1 MKTIIQANALTSARV
16 PCLVH
21 GMKIGISI
29 GLGLLASAA
38 QANCGVVKT
47 ALEKAEKHPSNYSLI
62 ATRSEDGT
70 FKPALIRV
78 QVGTTVYVKALGTP
92 LPMQV
97 SDVNAAE
104 TKAIAADAMKS
115 LLEGTCPVVGTDT
128 VAGIKA
134 TGYSYETTTFG
145 MTSKIT
151 TWINNANGLPVR
163 SDVMNQS
170 TGALKWLEKLLPK
183 DGADKADQGS
193 GRTAM
198 LYSEKA
204 KPPAQDG
211 SIDAAVMNKLLALLK

>member
-1 MKTIIQANALTSARV
+1 MNTIIQTIAL
-16 PCLVH
+16 PCSLA
-21 GMKIGISI
+21 I
-29 GLGLLASAA
+29 GLGMFACSAHAS
-38 QANCGVVKT
+38 CSIVKT

-62 ATRSEDGT
+62 ATRAEDGS

-78 QVGTTVYVKALGTP
+78 QAGTTVYVKVLGTP

-97 SDVNAAE
+97 SDINAAE
-104 TKAIAADAMKS
+104 TRAIAAEAMKS
-115 LLEGTCPVVGTDT
+115 LLEGSCLAVGTDT
-128 VAGIKA
+128 IVGVKV
-134 TGYSYETTTFG
+134 TGYAYETTSFG

-163 SDVMNQS
+163 SDVINQS
-170 TGALKWLEKLLPK
+170 TGALKWLEKILPK
-183 DGADKADQGS
+183 DGGDKPDQGN
-193 GRTAM
+193 GRSVM

>member
-1 MKTIIQANALTSARV
+1 MKTIVQTIALPCSLFFGLGMFACAANAN
-16 PCLVH
+16 C
-21 GMKIGISI
+21 SI
-29 GLGLLASAA
+29 
-38 QANCGVVKT
+38 VKN

-62 ATRSEDGT
+62 ATRAEDGS

-78 QVGTTVYVKALGTP
+78 QAGTTVYVKVLGTP

-97 SDVNAAE
+97 SDINAAE
-104 TKAIAADAMKS
+104 TKAIAAEAMKS
-115 LLEGTCPVVGTDT
+115 LLEGSCPAVGTDT
-128 VAGIKA
+128 IVGVKA
-134 TGYSYETTTFG
+134 TGYTYETTSFG

-170 TGALKWLEKLLPK
+170 TGALKWLEKILPK
-183 DGADKADQGS
+183 DGGDKADQGN
-193 GRTAM
+193 GRTVM

-204 KPPAQDG
+204 KPPTQDG